1 MDAAQ
6 FLDMKY
12 RFDQGA
18 KVAHL
23 DFYVYDPTLNIILHS
38 LRSTKMKRT
47 ALVLSL
53 LFICG
58 CNGSDST
65 TSSNNSGLST
75 PAQVSLV
82 PAN

>member
-23 DFYVYDPTLNIILHS
+23 DFYVYDPTLNMILHS
-38 LRSTKMKRT
+38 LRST
-47 ALVLSL
+47 
-53 LFICG
+53 
-58 CNGSDST
+58 
-65 TSSNNSGLST
+65 
-75 PAQVSLV
+75 
-82 PAN
+82 